1 MKTIFVLLTLLLS
14 LASAALA
21 NYSPDILFVKMRSPV
36 RVSALDSQLS
46 TWSTTVNQIVSTGAM
61 ADQPLAQYSELSQA
75 LERIVR
81 LQFSGGQDL
90 ETLASQLSSDPE
102 VEWVAFN
109 NRYSTGQSLDD
120 AYVPIDSLYPDAWWL
135 EKISAGLAW
144 EITRGDTS
152 IVIGIIDTGVD
163 YTHRDLRSNIW
174 HNRGEIPE
182 NGIDDDRNG
191 FIDDVIGWD
200 FVDAPSLPAG
210 GDYLVRDNDPMDDF
224 GHGTYVAG
232 CASAESDNPD
242 CFPSIGFN
250 CRIMPLRAGN
260 SRGTL
265 EEDDIAAAIL
275 YGTSNGVAIINMS
288 FGDVVASPLL
298 REVVTIAHDAG
309 VVLVASA
316 GNATDS
322 TIHYPSGFREVIAVG
337 ATDSHDRKANFS
349 NYGPSVD
356 VMAPGVDIGSTILGG
371 ECGLW
376 DFPSGTSYASPLV
389 AGLVGLILSVNPSLS
404 PDDVLN
410 ILKSSADDIYTDGW
424 DSLTANGRVNARR
437 AIESA
442 AFGAD
447 AEALILS
454 PATDSGIRGSVAII
468 GNVQGTAFSDYTLEY
483 GLGENPQTWN
493 YVASGTHRILNDTL
507 GVIQAPTLNTVLV
520 VRLTS
525 RATTQHQSV
534 DMSHVYVQTSPPT
547 IDSMRTRTVLDGP
560 GFGLQIRAWSN
571 QFSCATLLM
580 TNASGDS
587 VREDFG
593 YVGDEHVAIV
603 LQSRYQGEWR
613 AVLQITNLMS
623 ESVRSEPFSYSSV
636 QNSIRPYLY
645 NSQATSM
652 THGIVGAFTSDY
664 NCNGM
669 LEVWMLPVDENN
681 IVDTL
686 EAYEWNGSDFVETE
700 NTYGPHIPQCF
711 GDADGDG
718 LLEMGARRF
727 GESRVWE
734 QTDSCSI
741 LNNLVFESP
750 DSFSQFLISRFVRLD
765 STSNREA
772 ILARSIVDSVSQFV
786 VFEISADYS
795 PHLLSVLPNET
806 DGLNSYGPPTTA
818 VGDVDDDGL
827 VDIFFGDY
835 DGDVVWCEWTGS
847 QAVQVWSTRLPQN
860 DATSWLT
867 IGDFDCDGQDELVA
881 GCRSNAGAPSESQRL
896 LMGWDYYIFESN
908 GNNELSVVDSIAIL
922 GNENV
927 TPNPASVAAHDVN
940 EDGCDDI
947 LISAYPDFYIVTRDQ
962 QTGRYI
968 PEWHAFP
975 SKAGGLAVA
984 DFNHNGI
991 NEILM
996 SDGSQQVRI
1005 ENAVAMANA
1014 PYPPV
1019 LSGFPLDESRISLSW
1034 SRVTGAVH
1042 YEVYY
1047 AQPGHSYELLT
1058 FLTDTT
1064 FAWDAALTD
1073 TVYRFAVATYDTTF
1087 EQPIS
1092 VYSNILELSANTP
1105 PSAQDT
1111 ALHAAP
1117 KTIAVTFNEPMSSSV
1132 FVQGNWRLADGS
1144 MPAVIAEN
1152 SGMRIIYLT
1161 FDTPFPPG
1169 EYQLMMRNLRD
1180 AQGTPLPAS
1189 EASVVFTVVE
1199 SQPLPAYVTSHHL
1212 VDAPVGNHV
1221 QIEFSEPMSEN
1232 AVANANY
1239 SIVDPRLND
1248 VAYPSTHV
1256 EFENP
1261 EHTRIVIT
1269 LNDHYPAG
1277 AVGVEVR
1284 INISGI
1290 SAQSGS
1296 LLEAT
1301 SLLISESASNL
1312 DQAYVYP
1319 NPFRGRGAAG
1329 TDGVYFAALP
1339 QSAVIRIFTLDGV
1352 LVRKIQH
1359 DGATGHAEWDLQ
1371 TQDGEAV
1378 ASGIY
1383 LFQIES
1389 DGDEIMGKLAVVR

>member
-1 MKTIFVLLTLLLS
+1 MKTLFVLLILLLS
-14 LASAALA
+14 LASAAFA
-21 NYSPDILFVKMRSPV
+21 DYSPDVLFVKMRRPV
-36 RVSALDSQLS
+36 RASVLDSQLS
-46 TWSTTVNQIVSTGAM
+46 TSSNMVNQAVSTGAI
-61 ADQPLAQYSELSQA
+61 ADQPLAQYSQLSQP

-81 LQFSGGQDL
+81 LQLSSAQSI

-109 NRYSTGQSLDD
+109 NHYSTGQSLDD

-163 YTHRDLRSNIW
+163 HTHRDLRDNLW
-174 HNRGEIPE
+174 HNHGEIQD
-182 NGIDDDRNG
+182 NRIDDDRNG

-275 YGTSNGVAIINMS
+275 YGTANGAAVINMS

-316 GNATDS
+316 GNATNGG
-322 TIHYPSGFREVIAVG
+322 IHYPSGFQEVIAVG
-337 ATDSHDRKANFS
+337 ATDFLDRKASFS

-356 VMAPGVDIGSTILGG
+356 LMAPGVNIGSTILGG

-376 DFPSGTSYASPLV
+376 DFPSGTSYASPIV
-389 AGLVGLILSVNPSLS
+389 AGLAGLILAVNPALS
-404 PDDVLN
+404 PDDVLS

-424 DSLTANGRVNARR
+424 DSLTVNGRIDARR
-437 AIESA
+437 AVESA

-454 PATDSGIRGSVAII
+454 PEIDSGVRGSVAVI
-468 GNVQGTAFSDYTLEY
+468 GSVQGTAFSDFSLEY
-483 GLGENPQTWN
+483 GLGENPSIWN
-493 YVASGTHRILNDTL
+493 LISTGSRRVLSDTL
-507 GVIQAPTLNTVLV
+507 GEFQSPATDTVLV
-520 VRLTS
+520 IRLTA

-534 DMSHVYVQTSPPT
+534 DMAHVYVQNAPPT
-547 IDSMRTRTVLDGP
+547 IDSLRTRTVLDGP
-560 GFGLQIRAWSN
+560 GFGLQVRAWSG
-571 QFSCATLLM
+571 QFSRATLLM

-593 YVGDEHVAIV
+593 YVGEEHVAVV
-603 LQSRYQGEWR
+603 LQSRYQGEWQ
-613 AVLQITNLMS
+613 AVIQITNLIG
-623 ESVRSEPFSYSSV
+623 ESVRSEPFSYTSI

-645 NSQATSM
+645 NSQVTSM
-652 THGIVGAFTSDY
+652 PHGTLGAFTSDY

-669 LEVWMLPVDENN
+669 HEVWLLPVDENN

-686 EAYEWNGSDFVETE
+686 EAYEWNGSDFIETE

-718 LLEMGARRF
+718 LFEMGARRF

-734 QTDSCSI
+734 QTDSCGI

-765 STSNREA
+765 SSSNHEA
-772 ILARSIVDSVSQFV
+772 IIARANVNEESQFAL
-786 VFEISADYS
+786 FEVNDNYV
-795 PHLLSVLPNET
+795 PHLVGVMPNET
-806 DGLNSYGPPTTA
+806 DGLNSYGPPSTG
-818 VGDVDDDGL
+818 VGDVDNDGL
-827 VDIFFGDY
+827 VDILFGDY
-835 DGDVVWCEWTGS
+835 DGDLVWCEWTGTE
-847 QAVQVWSTRLPQN
+847 AVQVWSTRLPQN
-860 DATSWLT
+860 DATSWLAV
-867 IGDFDCDGQDELVA
+867 GDFDCDGQDELVA
-881 GCRSNAGAPSESQRL
+881 GCRSNAGASSESQRL
-896 LMGWDYYIFESN
+896 LMAWDYYIFESN
-908 GNNELSVVDSIAIL
+908 ANNELTVVDSIAIL

-927 TPNPASVAAHDVN
+927 TINPASVAAKDVN

-968 PEWHAFP
+968 PEWYAFP

-984 DFNHNGI
+984 DFNHNGT
-991 NEILM
+991 NEMLM
-996 SDGSQQVRI
+996 SDGSQHVRI
-1005 ENAVAMANA
+1005 ESAVAMANA

-1034 SRVTGAVH
+1034 SHVIGAVH

-1047 AQPGHSYELLT
+1047 ARPGRSYELLT
-1058 FLTDTT
+1058 FLSDTT
-1064 FAWDAALTD
+1064 FVWNSAETD
-1073 TVYRFAVATYDTTF
+1073 TAFRFAVVTYDTMF

-1092 VYSNILELSANTP
+1092 VYSNILELSANSP
-1105 PSAQDT
+1105 PLVQDT
-1111 ALHAAP
+1111 VLHAAP
-1117 KTIAVTFNEPMSSSV
+1117 KTVSVTFNEPMSASV

-1161 FDTPFPPG
+1161 FDTPFLPG
-1169 EYQLMMRNLRD
+1169 EYQLTMRNLRD

-1189 EASVVFTVVE
+1189 ESSVAFTVVE

-1212 VDAPVGNHV
+1212 VDTPVGNHV
-1221 QIEFSEPMSEN
+1221 QIEFSEPMSDN
-1232 AVANANY
+1232 ALANANY
-1239 SIVDPRLND
+1239 SIVDPRLNG
-1248 VAYPSTHV
+1248 VAYAATHV
-1256 EFENP
+1256 EFEDP
-1261 EHTRIVIT
+1261 EHTKIVIT
-1269 LNDHYPAG
+1269 LNDHYPVG

-1290 SAQSGS
+1290 SGQSGS
-1296 LLEAT
+1296 QLEAT
-1301 SLLISESASNL
+1301 SLLISERASNL

-1339 QSAVIRIFTLDGV
+1339 QTAVIRIFSINGV
-1352 LVRKIQH
+1352 LIRKILH

-1383 LFQIES
+1383 LYQIES
-1389 DGDEIMGKLAVVR
+1389 DGNEVMGKLAVVR